1 MKNIIK
7 ILLVIMTISLVS
19 CKQNA
24 ADKISDEAAA
34 NAREKVNQSKTG
46 FPEITFKSDVY
57 EFGTVNEGD
66 IVNAEFELTNTGNAE
81 LIILSA
87 SASCG
92 CTVPDYPKNKAIK
105 PGETITIKAR
115 FNTTGKP
122 NNQNKSVTLITNT
135 KEQRHK
141 VYIKGFVNPKNPE

>member
-1 MKNIIK
+1 MKKFIK
-7 ILLVIMTISLVS
+7 ILLVIMTISIVS

-34 NAREKVNQSKTG
+34 NARDKVLNSQNG
-46 FPEITFKSDVY
+46 YPELTLKSEIY
-57 EFGTVNEGD
+57 EFGTVDEGD
-66 IVNAEFELTNTGNAE
+66 IVNATFELTNTGNAD

-92 CTVPDYPKNKAIK
+92 CTVPDYPKNKPIK
-105 PGETITIKAR
+105 PGQSETIKAR
-115 FNTTGKP
+115 FNTMGKP
-122 NNQNKSVTLITNT
+122 NNQNKTVTLITNT

-141 VYIKGFVNPKNPE
+141 LYIKGFVNPKN